1 MQEAV
6 TSRPVL
12 MPGGWPPDEHGR
24 DECARV
30 LLVCDGDF
38 DRIFDEPALDIE
50 AYAQHVARI
59 PYFRAPDIKP
69 LFFVTGALK
78 QAGRLFGLHEHVFEL
93 THVFNCASWVVC
105 LEPNILREFL
115 ADAALWAAVE
125 KVGRDVYV
133 WRTAPGPMLVVSW
146 SSSDFEIAVALA
158 SLDGLPESGLMA
170 TVGRTEPGTVM
181 SLESLAQ
188 MSAKVQPQESGE
200 QGKVRFRPNPRIR
213 RSAG

>member
-1 MQEAV
+1 
-6 TSRPVL
+6 
-12 MPGGWPPDEHGR
+12 MPGGWPPNEHGR

-30 LLVCDGDF
+30 LLVCEGDF

-50 AYAQHVARI
+50 AYAQHIARI
-59 PYFRAPDIKP
+59 PYFKSPDVRP

-78 QAGRLFGLHEHVFEL
+78 QAARLFALHEHVFEL
-93 THVFNCASWVVC
+93 TRVLHSASWVVC
-105 LEPNILREFL
+105 LEPNSVREFL
-115 ADAALWAAVE
+115 ANACLWAAVE

-133 WRTAPGPMLVVSW
+133 WRTAPGPMLAASW
-146 SSSDFEIAVALA
+146 LSSDFEIAVALA

-170 TVGRTEPGTVM
+170 TVGRAEPGTVM
-181 SLESLAQ
+181 SLESLTELRTQA
-188 MSAKVQPQESGE
+188 QPQESGE